1 MKGSSSA
8 AACAALVLM
17 ALASSGCS
25 TVDDLLPER
34 WFGSPAKPGGRIAHV
49 AILPFAYRD
58 DAGTHPCD
66 LCPDKV
72 VMDVT
77 SASDAQLVT
86 AFFYEA
92 LTRHPRIQ
100 VVSYDRVKAAG
111 GESMRETLE
120 RLAESEDV
128 DAVVIGALLE
138 LRQRIGDPREPR
150 QRGGAAMYAALL
162 DLPSGRPM
170 WKRVF
175 DHSPGRPGRAVRQYQ
190 SLVLGEEAK
199 AMTAHEVAQAG
210 ATRMAQSL
218 AGVVR

>member
-1 MKGSSSA
+1 VTRASSL
-8 AACAALVLM
+8 AACAALFAVS
-17 ALASSGCS
+17 LAACS
-25 TVDDLLPER
+25 TVGDVLPER
-34 WFGSPAKPGGRIAHV
+34 FFRSPAKAGGRIARV

-58 DAGTHPCD
+58 DAATHPCD
-66 LCPDKV
+66 LCPDKL

-77 SASDAQLVT
+77 SAGDAQLVT

-100 VVSYDRVKAAG
+100 VIPYDRVQASEG
-111 GESMRETLE
+111 GTMRETLE
-120 RLAESEDV
+120 RLADSEDV
-128 DAVVIGALLE
+128 DAVVVGALLE

-162 DLPSGRPM
+162 DLPSGRPI

-175 DHSPGRPGRAVRQYQ
+175 DHSPGRPGRAMRQYQ

-199 AMTAHEVAQAG
+199 AMTAHEVAQLG
-210 ATRMAQSL
+210 ASRMAQSL